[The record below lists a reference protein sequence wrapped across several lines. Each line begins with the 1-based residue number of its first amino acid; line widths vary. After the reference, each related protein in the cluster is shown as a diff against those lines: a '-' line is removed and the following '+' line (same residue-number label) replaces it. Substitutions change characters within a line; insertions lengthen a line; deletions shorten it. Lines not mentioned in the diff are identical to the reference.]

1 VNLTRAIAV
10 AGLCC
15 IMIGGCASGGLYEPA
30 TYVVRPEDTLYSI
43 AWRHNLDYRAI
54 AKWNNIGPDYRVS
67 VGQVLVLQPSG
78 EPRASG
84 ELRASGEPR
93 APRASQPATSAGV
106 RNQSAG
112 NVASVGKPVPLAD
125 PPEGVPYPS
134 GSQRAGD
141 PATKASSPVS
151 VPAPLPAPV
160 PAPARVPAPQ
170 PTPVPVPR
178 GQESVV
184 SPASN
189 GANSKW
195 VWPTNRLSA
204 PRPVPGGGILLL
216 GRLGQDVRAAGSG
229 RVVYTGS
236 GLRGYGNLII
246 IKHGGGLLSSYAH
259 NRELLV
265 HEGQDVAAGQVIAHM
280 GMGPHQISALYF
292 EIRVNGKPTD
302 PLRYLR
308 AAP

>member
-1 VNLTRAIAV
+1 MPHADCSA
-10 AGLCC
+10 
-15 IMIGGCASGGLYEPA
+15 ASAATVPAPAATPA
-30 TYVVRPEDTLYSI
+30 T
-43 AWRHNLDYRAI
+43 
-54 AKWNNIGPDYRVS
+54 
-67 VGQVLVLQPSG
+67 
-78 EPRASG
+78 
-84 ELRASGEPR
+84 
-93 APRASQPATSAGV
+93 APAPAT
-106 RNQSAG
+106 
-112 NVASVGKPVPLAD
+112 VPA
-125 PPEGVPYPS
+125 
-134 GSQRAGD
+134 A
-141 PATKASSPVS
+141 APVS
-151 VPAPLPAPV
+151 VPH
-160 PAPARVPAPQ
+160 
-170 PTPVPVPR
+170 
-178 GQESVV
+178 GQERVAASA
-184 SPASN
+184 PASN
-189 GANSKW
+189 GGNSKW

-246 IKHGGGLLSSYAH
+246 IKHGDSLLSSYAH